1 MWAATCVLA
10 DLSCVSPT
18 FMLLWINKY
27 SLARTQM
34 TKSTNAQRVKPCMP
48 PLLEVETNPLS
59 SHLTRKEGLTAFSG
73 NTCETLVKSYFL
85 SKGVN
90 VAEPSVDNGVDLL
103 IEKPEGW
110 VKGQVKKVV
119 YRTKLDWGM
128 SKRGKEIYRS
138 CFTFPFQGSGGE
150 NKRQRK
156 FGDTD
161 YFYHTLITP
170 YRQLIWEVP
179 QTLVPLRK
187 NGEYVQCKN
196 PTLDRDNWIRKKA
209 DFDFTDLLI
218 YSFYDPIV
226 FKTYPQFFLEEK
238 VNIFDFM

>member
-1 MWAATCVLA
+1 
-10 DLSCVSPT
+10 
-18 FMLLWINKY
+18 
-27 SLARTQM
+27 M

-59 SHLTRKEGLTAFSG
+59 SHLTRLTAFSG

-90 VAEPSVDNGVDLL
+90 VAEPSVDDGVDLL

-119 YRTKLDWGM
+119 YKTKLDWGM

-156 FGDTD
+156 FGDID

-179 QTLVPLRK
+179 QSLVPLRK
-187 NGEYVQCKN
+187 NGEYIHCKN

-209 DFDFTDLLI
+209 DFDFGDLLT

-226 FKTYPQFFLEEK
+226 FKTYPDFFLQEK
-238 VNIFDFM
+238 IDLFDFVGVKT